1 MQPVDCGHLV
11 RLAPVLTARVHLQR
25 LVSCPKQRQLRSDSK
40 VQATVC
46 RALLRVSSVC
56 LPLQDS
62 KPTVVLSLQFMKG
75 SITFI
80 GLSAL
85 PVVPPQPV
93 AAALTAAA
101 TAAWTAAWTA
111 ASTAAVLSQTAGLPG
126 RMQSALS
133 QEGVFLPKGVS
144 TEYACSPKFFAHAHQ
159 HRVSAGLW
167 VRNSKLAAVLKH
179 LLAPPSSSIPST

>member
-1 MQPVDCGHLV
+1 MQSHSGIQE
-11 RLAPVLTARVHLQR
+11 T
-25 LVSCPKQRQLRSDSK
+25 
-40 VQATVC
+40 
-46 RALLRVSSVC
+46 ALLYASSIG
-56 LPLQDS
+56 LSLQDS
-62 KPTVVLSLQFMKG
+62 KPTVVLSLRFMKG

-93 AAALTAAA
+93 EGALA
-101 TAAWTAAWTA
+101 A
-111 ASTAAVLSQTAGLPG
+111 ASTAAVLSDQAGLPG
-126 RMQSALS
+126 RLQSALS

-144 TEYACSPKFFAHAHQ
+144 TEFACSPRFFAQAHQ

-179 LLAPPSSSIPST
+179 LLAPPSSSIHST